1 MAARSTQKVDAD
13 VGRQPE
19 EPGGQA
25 GIGLKAAK
33 PAPRAQEGL
42 LRHVGGILRI
52 AGHAQR
58 EPVDGGLMRRDEL
71 LKRRHIAVGCQ
82 PDHVLFVDGDHL
94 RSRLISFARRS
105 MSEKAEMLEICSL

>member
-1 MAARSTQKVDAD
+1 MR
-13 VGRQPE
+13 
-19 EPGGQA
+19 
-25 GIGLKAAK
+25 
-33 PAPRAQEGL
+33 
-42 LRHVGGILRI
+42 
-52 AGHAQR
+52 QR